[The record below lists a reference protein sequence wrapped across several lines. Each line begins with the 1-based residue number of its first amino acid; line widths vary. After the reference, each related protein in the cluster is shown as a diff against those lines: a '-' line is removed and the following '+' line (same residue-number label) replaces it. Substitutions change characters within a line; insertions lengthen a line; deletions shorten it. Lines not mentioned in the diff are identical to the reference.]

1 MAQSSYKKNIL
12 YNSIYRCVVI
22 LTPLVTS
29 PYLSRVLGVE
39 KLGLYSAANAFAT
52 YFVIFSLLGVND
64 YGNRTIAQVRGD
76 RNKLSD
82 EFWQI
87 YYLQFF
93 LTLILLVVYLIW
105 IQFRPGNISVRLILA
120 IYVFSSFFEVNWFA
134 FGMEEFR
141 LTSIRSIITRL
152 GIVACIFAFVKS
164 SDDLW
169 KYTLIITG
177 GNLVSLLVILP
188 LIFKYTDFRAPDV
201 KKIISHIRPNLMLF
215 LPVIATSAYQQ
226 LSKLMLEAWSA
237 EAEVGFYQYAE
248 NIVTLPTFVTTAIVT
263 VMLPYASNLVARGE
277 KDENRTL
284 FYTMLKYTSILNVAM
299 TFGMLSIAGDFI
311 PWYLGSGFERSALLT
326 MIMSPMIFFSGF
338 SGIVRYQYMIPN
350 EYDRENL
357 ISLFAGAGADILL
370 NILLIPSF
378 GACGA
383 AVSTAAA
390 YAVTLLV
397 QMIFLRKEINT
408 IKIIRSFL
416 PGVFFGCVMCACVFC
431 ISQTAINIMG
441 KVLLELVVGAL
452 VFTGLTGLWLYKTD
466 DGLFKNLLSKA
477 KERLTGN

>member
-1 MAQSSYKKNIL
+1 MAQNSYKKNIL
-12 YNSIYRCVVI
+12 YNSVYRCVVI

-39 KLGLYSAANAFAT
+39 KLGIYSAANAFAT
-52 YFVIFSLLGVND
+52 YFVIFTLLGVND

-76 RNKLSD
+76 RDQLSD
-82 EFWQI
+82 NFWQI

-93 LTLILLVVYLIW
+93 LTIVLLGAYLLCIR
-105 IQFRPGNISVRLILA
+105 FRAENYPVRLILA
-120 IYVFSSFFEVNWFA
+120 IYVFSSFFEINWFA

-152 GIVACIFAFVKS
+152 AIVACIFLFVKS
-164 SDDLW
+164 EEDLW

-188 LIFKYTDFRAPDV
+188 LVFKYTDFRAPDL
-201 KKIISHIRPNLMLF
+201 KKIISHIRPNLLLF

-226 LSKLMLEAWSA
+226 MSKLMLEAWSV
-237 EAEVGFYQYAE
+237 ESEVGFYQYAE
-248 NIVTLPTFVTTAIVT
+248 NIVTLPTFLTTAIVT

-277 KDENRTL
+277 KDENRAL
-284 FYTMLKYTSILNVAM
+284 LYTMLKITSILNSAM
-299 TFGMLSIAGDFI
+299 TFGMASIAGDFI

-357 ISLFAGAGADILL
+357 FSLFAGAMADILL
-370 NILLIPSF
+370 NILLIPAF

-383 AVSTAAA
+383 AISTAAA
-390 YAVTLLV
+390 YAVTLIV
-397 QMIFLRKEINT
+397 QMFFLRKEIST
-408 IKIIRSFL
+408 AKIIRSFL
-416 PGVFFGCVMCACVFC
+416 PGILFGCVMSICVLC
-431 ISQTAINIMG
+431 ISRTEVNIIV
-441 KVLLELVVGAL
+441 KVLLELVTGAT
-452 VFTGLTGLWLYKTD
+452 VFTVLTALWLYRTD
-466 DGLFKNLLSKA
+466 DRLFRSVVSGVKK
-477 KERLTGN
+477 KFRK